1 MAYGEGLRQLNPLS
15 PELIAEKLAG
25 LCPPD
30 AAVVDVGCG
39 RGTTLRWLREHSDH
53 RLYGVEADPDY
64 AAACGAVTGRAEA
77 LPLADD
83 SCDSALMECVFS
95 LLDDPSRAA
104 AELSRVLRPGGVLL
118 LSDLYGRKGGAE
130 LAESALLRHIYT
142 EEGLRKIWQRA
153 GFDCLEFT
161 DHTFEMQTLL
171 AQMIMDG
178 AACDCCEPAN
188 RALLKQVR
196 AGYGLWVFR
205 SRKGTSDARI

>member
-15 PELIAEKLAG
+15 PELIAQKLAD

-30 AAVVDVGCG
+30 AAVVDIGCG
-39 RGTTLRWLREHSDH
+39 RGTTLKWLREHSVYD
-53 RLYGVEADPDY
+53 LCGVEADPDY
-64 AAACGAVTGRAEA
+64 AAACGALTGRAEA

-83 SCDSALMECVFS
+83 SCDAALMECVFS
-95 LLDDPSRAA
+95 LLAEPAAAA
-104 AELSRVLRPGGVLL
+104 AELSRALRPGGVLL
-118 LSDLYGRKGGAE
+118 LSDLYGRRGGAE
-130 LAESALLRHIYT
+130 LTESALLRHIYT
-142 EEGLRKIWQRA
+142 EDDLREFWRQA
-153 GFDCLEFT
+153 GFECLGFT

-178 AACDCCEPAN
+178 IACDCCEPAN

-205 SRKGTSDARI
+205 SRKGEDDARI